1 MYQDTRLAYERY
13 LAKAATFEE
22 PPPVGDRWPRDGE
35 RVLPSADVFMEEIER
50 SVSRDTVAS
59 LIGLVRS
66 RR

>member
-1 MYQDTRLAYERY
+1 
-13 LAKAATFEE
+13 
-22 PPPVGDRWPRDGE
+22 VGDRWPREGE